1 MMQSLASIAGSSR
14 IARIEWARLVGR
26 RPRMAGCNAR
36 LAVHGIE
43 VRPPIARI
51 TTSDGATGWGRA
63 QLTQEQAFQFIG
75 RPLRDAFTDS
85 ARIAPEFVALEY
97 PLLDLAGK
105 LAGLPVY
112 ALVSGGSP
120 AGRPLRVPCY
130 DTSLY
135 IDDLHLA
142 DDAAAAALIA
152 AEAREGYERGHR
164 AFKIKVGRGA
174 MHMPLEEGTRRDVAV
189 VSAVREAVGPEA
201 TILLDANNGYNFNL
215 TRRVLAETAAARPFW
230 MEEPFH
236 EDGELYRRLKDW
248 MAGEGLAVLIA
259 DGEGLASP
267 RLLDWAQQGLVD
279 VIQYDIFSPGFSRWL
294 ELGPQLDAWNVRTA
308 PHHYG
313 GFYGNYAS
321 PHLAAVIRQFAFVE
335 WDEATVPGI
344 ETSRYRIVEGR
355 VEVPDAPGFGL
366 ELDEELF
373 ARAVRGGGF
382 IVEA

>member
-1 MMQSLASIAGSSR
+1 MDEFSSLLGASR
-14 IARIEWARLVGR
+14 IASIEWARLVGR

-51 TTSDGATGWGRA
+51 TTSEGATGWGRA

-75 RPLRDAFTDS
+75 RPLCEALADG
-85 ARIAPEFVALEY
+85 ARVAPEFIALEY
-97 PLLDLAGK
+97 PLLDLAGR

-112 ALVSGGSP
+112 ALVSGRELSGE
-120 AGRPLRVPCY
+120 PLRVPCY

-135 IDDLHLA
+135 IDDLHLT

-152 AEAREGYERGHR
+152 AEAREGYEHGHR
-164 AFKIKVGRGA
+164 SFKIKVGRGA
-174 MHMPLEEGTRRDVAV
+174 LHMPLEEGTRRDIAV
-189 VSAVREAVGPEA
+189 VHAVREAVGPAA

-248 MAGEGLAVLIA
+248 MAGEGLSVLIA

-294 ELGPQLDAWNVRTA
+294 ELGPQLDSWNVRSA

-321 PHLAAVIRQFAFVE
+321 PHLAAVIRRFTFVE

-344 ETSRYRIVEGR
+344 DTSRYHIVEGR
-355 VEVPDAPGFGL
+355 VEVPNAPGFGL
-366 ELDEELF
+366 ELDEQLF
-373 ARAVRGGGF
+373 AQAVREGGF
-382 IVEA
+382 AVEA